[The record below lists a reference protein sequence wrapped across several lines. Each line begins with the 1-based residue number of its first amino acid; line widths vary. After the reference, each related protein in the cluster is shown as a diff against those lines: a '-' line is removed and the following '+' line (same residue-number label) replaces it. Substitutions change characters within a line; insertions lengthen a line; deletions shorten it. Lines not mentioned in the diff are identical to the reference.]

1 MISLPE
7 EKSMVKCPKCGN
19 DNSDD
24 AAFCT
29 NCGVSLRSDAG
40 STIEQHA
47 QRFAQNM
54 EHMGKKVGDQ
64 MAQAAKQFHESTQ
77 KEARHFEQRMDRM
90 GKRAENWYER
100 RFGPFGP
107 LLESFIFLIVFRLV
121 IMVME
126 LPNEETPE
134 VHTVAAILLVYILP
148 LFALSLLSNYTQY
161 LSKKLFQ
168 IKVFS
173 PLFYAIFFVL
183 FCWIISKMLYDAGNR
198 FTNPD
203 FQTAA
208 VSLENSLPTIFVFV
222 LLIGYVIL
230 VVNLPRDQGK
240 KL

>member
-1 MISLPE
+1 
-7 EKSMVKCPKCGN
+7 MVKCSKCGN

-29 NCGVSLRSDAG
+29 TCGVSLRFDAG

-54 EHMGKKVGDQ
+54 EQMGKKVGDQ

-77 KEARHFEQRMDRM
+77 REARHFERRMDRISI
-90 GKRAENWYER
+90 RAENWYER

-161 LSKKLFQ
+161 LSKKFFQ

-183 FCWIISKMLYDAGNR
+183 FCWIISKMLYDASNR

-240 KL
+240 KP